1 MNLHDWAVR
10 WSIPFDAFR
19 DLQTLLGLYTPPLPH
34 GAAMTE
40 GPKSE
45 AFVQSMVRL
54 EASQKGLYLFRN
66 NNGALKPQGS
76 TRPVRFGLGN
86 DSEKVNDMMK
96 SGDLIGWRPVV
107 IEPRH
112 VGYKLA
118 QFMSVEVK
126 PEGWQ
131 YTGQDR
137 EPAQLAWANLV
148 NAHGGDAR
156 FVSQA
161 GTL

>member
-19 DLQTLLGLYTPPLPH
+19 DLQTLLGLYTPPLPQ
-34 GAAMTE
+34 ADVDIRST
-40 GPKSE
+40 KSE
-45 AFVQSMVRL
+45 AFVQSMTRL

-66 NNGALKPQGS
+66 NNGALKPEGS
-76 TRPVRFGLGN
+76 KRPVRFGLGN
-86 DSEKVNDMMK
+86 DSEQINDLMK
-96 SGDLIGWRPVV
+96 SADLIGWRSVV
-107 IEPRH
+107 IEQRH

-118 QFMSVEVK
+118 QFMSVECK

-131 YTGQDR
+131 YSGNDR

-156 FVSQA
+156 FVSQP
-161 GTL
+161 GGL